1 MRYEQVGEGEEVR
14 RAPSEGASVRE
25 RERRERV
32 ACEKGSGRESG
43 GGTQARWCGW
53 AKIPPPQGK
62 YREQVLGAAVTP
74 SREVR
79 RSPERGVTGE
89 DWYRDAREACSREEV
104 GGLCTVQLE
113 VREKLNRGGWV
124 VSTEELTALD
134 SPTRSRYVPVPPTIR
149 AVLLLHPPGCRLN
162 FNRPIKL

>member
-1 MRYEQVGEGEEVR
+1 MSGTRQVEGEEVR
-14 RAPSEGASVRE
+14 RAKGHRRVVGAGTGTE
-25 RERRERV
+25 RERV

-89 DWYRDAREACSREEV
+89 DWYRDAREACGRKGV
-104 GGLCTVQLE
+104 RGLCTVQLE
-113 VREKLNRGGWV
+113 VREKSNRGGWV
-124 VSTEELTALD
+124 VSTEELTAPD
-134 SPTRSRYVPVPPTIR
+134 SPTRSRVRTTIQR
-149 AVLLLHPPGCRLN
+149 A
-162 FNRPIKL
+162 NRSPNGLFVFYPHG